1 MCRVMRFE
9 GEQLRNILM
18 RQSEP
23 VQVLDRFGRVQIEY
37 RRARA
42 AVSLLRLGEYTGTG
56 SKQRIRFIRAESAG
70 DQVTP
75 WGADIDFAPPKGA
88 CADVVQ
94 KNHTPPGAKLWKP
107 RPDRSGTGRVGK
119 VVQRRIGPDA
129 P

>member
-1 MCRVMRFE
+1 MCGVMRFE

-18 RQSEP
+18 RQSAP

-37 RRARA
+37 RRPSA
-42 AVSLLRLGEYTGTG
+42 AVSLLRLVEYTGTG
-56 SKQRIRFIRAESAG
+56 TKQRIRFIQPESAEE
-70 DQVTP
+70 QVTP

-107 RPDRSGTGRVGK
+107 RPDRSGTGRAGK
-119 VVQRRIGPDA
+119 VAQRRIGPDA
-129 P
+129 S